1 MKKWSYIIIA
11 FLLGVVVSSSS
22 GVVSAQVKS
31 LIGKKVT
38 GEMTVFVNDQKLL
51 EKGAVIDGKT
61 NAPVR
66 ALADSLGVE
75 LKVEGNT
82 IYISSVESG
91 ANQPNEEDSNKYSR
105 MTKVQLEEKK
115 LTLEKQIETLNSGKK
130 EILDLIEKTKQ
141 TYNSTTDSNLTKL
154 GEEKIESLN
163 KDIQTLFDP
172 QLEQCRAELDQ
183 VKSALSNLNK

>member
-1 MKKWSYIIIA
+1 MKKWAYIITA
-11 FLLGVVVSSSS
+11 FILGVVVASSA
-22 GVVSAQVKS
+22 GDVSAQVKS

-38 GEMTVFVNDQKLL
+38 GEMTVIVNDQKLL
-51 EKGAVIDGKT
+51 DKGAVIDGKT

-66 ALADSLGVE
+66 ALADSLGAE

-82 IYISSVESG
+82 IYISSVESE
-91 ANQPNEEDSNKYSR
+91 ANQLNEEDSNKYSR

-115 LTLEKQIETLNSGKK
+115 GTLEKQIETLNSGKK

-141 TYNSTTDSNLTKL
+141 IYNSTTDSNLIKL

-172 QLEQCRAELDQ
+172 QLEQCQAELDL